1 MDSSILATSLGALQI
16 GIFVSHVLF
25 GVTTTQ
31 TYIYYTRFPEDSPK
45 LKALVRARQAE
56 KVASDHRA

>member
-25 GVTTTQ
+25 GVMTTQ